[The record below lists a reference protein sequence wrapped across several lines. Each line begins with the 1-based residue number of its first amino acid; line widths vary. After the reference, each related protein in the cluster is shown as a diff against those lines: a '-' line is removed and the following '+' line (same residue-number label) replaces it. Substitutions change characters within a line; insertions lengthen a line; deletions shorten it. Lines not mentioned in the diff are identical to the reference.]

1 VRSSPG
7 QKPGMSASRATA
19 DVCARCGAELGRDT
33 HFCSECGTPVG
44 SGAALDVEPLPT
56 PVSLSRVE
64 PHWFGVTPPVFL
76 LGVAA
81 TVLVLAVLLVVSG
94 RWPFGLI
101 LFGLAAL
108 LFAAFVELAR
118 RLPQLAVTRASIATR
133 ERTGVVWETW
143 RARAVVAADVRRI
156 HGALA
161 ILDTERRAT
170 LLELG
175 AAAHVRDGLA
185 EAGARAR
192 LSELDERESQLHREL
207 EQRLELA
214 GERIQRARLS
224 VEDTMMVS
232 PNEPNDPYPPP
243 DEGTPPLPA
252 VVPEP
257 YPPPDEGAPPL
268 PARVPE
274 PSPDPA
280 PDA

>member
-1 VRSSPG
+1 VG
-7 QKPGMSASRATA
+7 DAAT
-19 DVCARCGAELGRDT
+19 
-33 HFCSECGTPVG
+33 
-44 SGAALDVEPLPT
+44 LDVEPLPT

-64 PHWFGVTPPVFL
+64 PHWFGVTPPVLL

-94 RWPFGLI
+94 HWPFGLI

-118 RLPQLAVTRASIATR
+118 RLPQLAVTRASVATR

-143 RARAVVAADVRRI
+143 RARAVAAAEVRRI
-156 HGALA
+156 RGALA
-161 ILDTERRAT
+161 ILDAERRT
-170 LLELG
+170 VLLELG
-175 AAAHVRDGLA
+175 AAAHLGDGLA

-192 LSELDERESQLHREL
+192 LSELDEGEAQLRREL

-214 GERIQRARLS
+214 GERIQKARFS
-224 VEDTMMVS
+224 VDDTMMVT

-243 DEGTPPLPA
+243 DEATPPLPA

-268 PARVPE
+268 PAQVPE
-274 PSPDPA
+274 PGPEPA

>member
-1 VRSSPG
+1 
-7 QKPGMSASRATA
+7 
-19 DVCARCGAELGRDT
+19 
-33 HFCSECGTPVG
+33 VG
-44 SGAALDVEPLPT
+44 LDVEPPREWRST
-56 PVSLSRVE
+56 PVSISRVE
-64 PHWFGVTPPVFL
+64 PHWFGVTPPVLL

-94 RWPFGLI
+94 HWPFGLI
-101 LFGLAAL
+101 LFGLAAV

-118 RLPQLAVTRASIATR
+118 RLPQLAVTRASVVAR

-143 RARAVVAADVRRI
+143 RARAVAAADVRRI
-156 HGALA
+156 HSALA
-161 ILDTERRAT
+161 LLGAERRT
-170 LLELG
+170 VLFELG
-175 AAAHVRDGLA
+175 AAAHRGDGLA

-192 LSELDERESQLHREL
+192 LSELDEREALLRREL

-214 GERIQRARLS
+214 GERIQRARFS

-257 YPPPDEGAPPL
+257 YPPPDEGTPPV
-268 PARVPE
+268 PAQVPE
-274 PSPDPA
+274 PGPEPA